1 MSPNPVPETP
11 VASVLPGWQGARPLP
26 TLATLILGLVLY
38 FGLPNVVAVPDAK
51 LFAGQV
57 AAGKPAAPAAPKP
70 AAKPEAKPAA
80 APVAT
85 VPAKPTATK
94 PATKAQA
101 EAAAKAKL
109 EADARLK
116 VETEA
121 KAKAEAD
128 AKVKAEADAKAE
140 AKAKAD
146 AEAKRKADW
155 VKGLHLFAIF
165 VTTIAG
171 IIMKALPMGAVA
183 MIGIAVTALSGTL
196 SITDSMSGFMD
207 VVIWLIVLAFFIS
220 RGFIKTG
227 LGARIAYSFMALL
240 GRRTLGLSYGLAATD
255 LVLAPAIPSNTARG
269 GGIVMPIMASL
280 ARAYGSHP
288 GDASAKKMG
297 TFLTLTAYQ
306 VNCITS
312 AMFLTAMAANPLAQK
327 LAGDLKVTI
336 TWGGWALAA
345 LVPGLIALVVVP
357 YLAYKLLRP
366 EITETPEAVEMAK
379 GHLRDLGPVK
389 RQEWMMLGVFVMLL
403 VLWIFAK
410 QLGDLNATTAA
421 LAGLAVLLLTGVLN
435 WDDIKN
441 ETGAWDTLV
450 WFAALVMMASF
461 LNKLGMVPWFSK
473 SMGGMVAGKGWIV
486 AFLVLALVYFYSHY
500 FFASNTAHVA
510 SMYAAFLGVSIAA
523 GAPPVLAALVLAFFS
538 NLFAGMTHYGTGPAP
553 VLFGTGYVELG
564 TWWRMGL
571 LISVVNIV
579 IWVGVGGLWW
589 KVLGLW

>member
-1 MSPNPVPETP
+1 MSVDSNSGAVP
-11 VASVLPGWQGARPLP
+11 SGGLPGWQGARPLP
-26 TLATLILGLVLY
+26 ALATLVLGLVLY
-38 FGLPNVVAVPDAK
+38 FGLPGVVPVPDAK
-51 LFAGQV
+51 VFAGVPV
-57 AAGKPAAPAAPKP
+57 AAKPAAPP
-70 AAKPEAKPAA
+70 AAKPAAAAPAKPAA
-80 APVAT
+80 APAA
-85 VPAKPTATK
+85 PAKPLTRAQL
-94 PATKAQA
+94 AAKAQA
-101 EAAAKAKL
+101 DDE
-109 EADARLK
+109 ARLK
-116 VETEA
+116 VEAAA
-121 KAKAEAD
+121 KVKADAD
-128 AKVKAEADAKAE
+128 AKVKAEADAKAKVE
-140 AKAKAD
+140 A
-146 AEAKRKADW
+146 ETKRKADW

-171 IIMKALPMGAVA
+171 IILKALPMGAVA

-196 SITDSMSGFMD
+196 SIADSMSGFSD

-269 GGIVMPIMASL
+269 GGIIMPIMASL
-280 ARAYGSHP
+280 ARAYGSNP
-288 GDASAKKMG
+288 GDASSKKMG
-297 TFLTLTAYQ
+297 AFLTLTAYQ

-327 LAGDLKVTI
+327 LAGDLKVNI

-345 LVPGLIALVVVP
+345 LVPGLVALILVP
-357 YLAYKLLRP
+357 LLIYKLMRP

-379 GHLRDLGPVK
+379 GHLRDLGPIK

-410 QLGDLNATTAA
+410 QLGDINATTSA

-435 WDDIKN
+435 WDDIKA

-473 SMGGMVAGKGWIV
+473 TMGGMVAGHGWLF

-510 SMYAAFLGVSIAA
+510 SMYAAFLGVSIVA

>member
-1 MSPNPVPETP
+1 MSVDSNSGAVP
-11 VASVLPGWQGARPLP
+11 SGGLPGWQGARPLP
-26 TLATLILGLVLY
+26 ALATLALGLVLY
-38 FGLPNVVAVPDAK
+38 FGLPGVVPVPDAK
-51 LFAGQV
+51 VFTGVPV
-57 AAGKPAAPAAPKP
+57 AAKPAAPPAAKP
-70 AAKPEAKPAA
+70 APKPEAKPAA
-80 APVAT
+80 AA
-85 VPAKPTATK
+85 PAKPAAAPAAPAK
-94 PATKAQA
+94 PLTKAQL
-101 EAAAKAKL
+101 AAKAQ
-109 EADARLK
+109 ADDEARLK
-116 VETEA
+116 VEAAA
-121 KAKAEAD
+121 KVKADAD
-128 AKVKAEADAKAE
+128 AKVKAEADAKA
-140 AKAKAD
+140 KVD
-146 AEAKRKADW
+146 AETKRKADW

-171 IIMKALPMGAVA
+171 IILKALPMGAVA

-196 SITDSMSGFMD
+196 SIADSMSGFSD

-269 GGIVMPIMASL
+269 GGIIMPIMASL
-280 ARAYGSHP
+280 ARAYGSNP
-288 GDASAKKMG
+288 GDASSKKMG
-297 TFLTLTAYQ
+297 AFLTLTAYQ

-327 LAGDLKVTI
+327 LAGDLKVNI

-345 LVPGLIALVVVP
+345 LVPGLVALILVP
-357 YLAYKLLRP
+357 LLIYKLMRP

-379 GHLRDLGPVK
+379 GHLRDLGPIR

-410 QLGDLNATTAA
+410 QLGDINATTSA

-435 WDDIKN
+435 WEDIKA

-473 SMGGMVAGKGWIV
+473 TMGGMVAGHGWLF

-510 SMYAAFLGVSIAA
+510 SMYAAFLGVSIVA

-589 KVLGLW
+589 KFLGLW

>member
-1 MSPNPVPETP
+1 MSVDSNSGAVP
-11 VASVLPGWQGARPLP
+11 SGGQPGWQGARPLP
-26 TLATLILGLVLY
+26 ALATLALGLVLY
-38 FGLPNVVAVPDAK
+38 FGLPSVVPVPDAK
-51 LFAGQV
+51 VFAGVPV
-57 AAGKPAAPAAPKP
+57 AAKPAAPPAAKP
-70 AAKPEAKPAA
+70 APKPEAKPAA
-80 APVAT
+80 AA
-85 VPAKPTATK
+85 PAKPAAAPAAPAK
-94 PATKAQA
+94 PLTKAQL
-101 EAAAKAKL
+101 AAKA
-109 EADARLK
+109 EADEEARLK
-116 VETEA
+116 VEAAA
-121 KAKAEAD
+121 KVKAEAE
-128 AKVKAEADAKAE
+128 AKVKAEADAKA
-140 AKAKAD
+140 KVD
-146 AEAKRKADW
+146 AETKRKADW

-171 IIMKALPMGAVA
+171 IILKALPMGAVA

-196 SITDSMSGFMD
+196 SIADSMSGFSD

-269 GGIVMPIMASL
+269 GGIIMPVMASL
-280 ARAYGSHP
+280 ARAYGSLP
-288 GDASAKKMG
+288 GDASAKRMG
-297 TFLTLTAYQ
+297 AFLTLTAYQ

-327 LAGDLKVTI
+327 LAGDLKVTL

-345 LVPGLIALVVVP
+345 LVPGMVALIVVP
-357 YLAYKLLRP
+357 FLLYKLMRP

-379 GHLRDLGPVK
+379 GKLTDLGPIK

-410 QLGDLNATTAA
+410 QLGDINATTSA

-435 WDDIKN
+435 WDDIKA

-473 SMGGMVAGKGWIV
+473 TMGGMVAGHGWLF

-564 TWWRMGL
+564 PWWRMGL

>member
-1 MSPNPVPETP
+1 MSHE
-11 VASVLPGWQGARPLP
+11 SVSGTAPAGGLSGWQGARPIP
-26 TLATLILGLVLY
+26 ALATLLLGLVLY
-38 FGLPNVVAVPDAK
+38 LGLPRLVSVPDAK
-51 LFAGQV
+51 VFTGQPAV
-57 AAGKPAAPAAPKP
+57 AKPVPAVPAKP
-70 AAKPEAKPAA
+70 AAKPAVPVAAPAA
-80 APVAT
+80 TPAPA
-85 VPAKPTATK
+85 PAKPLA
-94 PATKAQA
+94 KAQL
-101 EAAAKAKL
+101 EAKAK
-109 EADARLK
+109 ADAEAK
-116 VETEA
+116 AKAEAET

-128 AKVKAEADAKAE
+128 AKVKADADAKA
-140 AKAKAD
+140 KVD

-165 VTTIAG
+165 VTTIVG
-171 IIMKALPMGAVA
+171 IILKALPMGAVA

-196 SITDSMSGFMD
+196 GIADSMSGFSD

-227 LGARIAYSFMALL
+227 LGARIAYTFMALL
-240 GRRTLGLSYGLAATD
+240 GKRTLGLSYGLAATD

-280 ARAYGSHP
+280 ARAYGSNP
-288 GDASAKKMG
+288 GDGSARKMG
-297 TFLTLTAYQ
+297 SFLTLTAYQ

-327 LAGDLKVTI
+327 LAGDLKVNI
-336 TWGGWALAA
+336 TWVGWAVAA
-345 LVPGLIALVVVP
+345 VVPGLVALLLIP
-357 YLAYKLLRP
+357 YLIYRLHRP

-379 GHLRDLGPVK
+379 GHLRDLGPIK
-389 RQEWMMLGVFVMLL
+389 RQEWAMLGVFVMLL
-403 VLWIFAK
+403 ILWIFAK
-410 QLGDLNATTAA
+410 QLGDLNPTTSA

-435 WDDIKN
+435 WDDIKA

-473 SMGGMVAGKGWIV
+473 TMGGMVSGKGWIA

-510 SMYAAFLGVSIAA
+510 SMYAAFLGVSIVA

-553 VLFGTGYVELG
+553 VLFGTGYVEVG
-564 TWWRMGL
+564 TWWRTGL
-571 LISVVNIV
+571 LVSLVNIV
-579 IWVGVGGLWW
+579 IWVGLGGLWW

>member
-1 MSPNPVPETP
+1 MSVDSNSGAVP
-11 VASVLPGWQGARPLP
+11 SGGLPGWQGARPLP
-26 TLATLILGLVLY
+26 ALATLALGLVLY
-38 FGLPNVVAVPDAK
+38 FGLPGVVPVPDAK
-51 LFAGQV
+51 VFTGVPV
-57 AAGKPAAPAAPKP
+57 AAKPAAPPAAKP
-70 AAKPEAKPAA
+70 APKPEAKPAA
-80 APVAT
+80 AA
-85 VPAKPTATK
+85 PAKPAAAPAAPAK
-94 PATKAQA
+94 PLTKAQL
-101 EAAAKAKL
+101 AAKAQ
-109 EADARLK
+109 ADDEARLK
-116 VETEA
+116 VEAAA
-121 KAKAEAD
+121 KVKADAD
-128 AKVKAEADAKAE
+128 AKVKAEADAKAKVE
-140 AKAKAD
+140 A
-146 AEAKRKADW
+146 ETKRKADW

-171 IIMKALPMGAVA
+171 IILKALPMGAVA

-196 SITDSMSGFMD
+196 SIADSMSGFSD

-269 GGIVMPIMASL
+269 GGIIMPIMASL
-280 ARAYGSHP
+280 ARAYGSNP
-288 GDASAKKMG
+288 GDASSKKMG
-297 TFLTLTAYQ
+297 AFLTLTAYQ

-327 LAGDLKVTI
+327 LAGDLKVNI

-345 LVPGLIALVVVP
+345 LVPGLVALILVP
-357 YLAYKLLRP
+357 LLIYKLMRP

-379 GHLRDLGPVK
+379 GHLRDLGPIR

-410 QLGDLNATTAA
+410 QLGDINATTSA

-435 WDDIKN
+435 WEDIKA

-473 SMGGMVAGKGWIV
+473 TMGGMVAGHGWLF

-564 TWWRMGL
+564 PWWRMGL

-589 KVLGLW
+589 KFLGLW

>member
-1 MSPNPVPETP
+1 MSVDSNSGAVP
-11 VASVLPGWQGARPLP
+11 SGGLPGWQGARPLP
-26 TLATLILGLVLY
+26 ALATLVLGLVLY
-38 FGLPNVVAVPDAK
+38 FGLPGVVPVPDAK
-51 LFAGQV
+51 VFAGVPV
-57 AAGKPAAPAAPKP
+57 AAKPAAPP
-70 AAKPEAKPAA
+70 AAKPAAAAPAKPAA
-80 APVAT
+80 APAA
-85 VPAKPTATK
+85 PAKPLTRAQL
-94 PATKAQA
+94 AAKAQA
-101 EAAAKAKL
+101 DDE
-109 EADARLK
+109 ARLK
-116 VETEA
+116 VEAAA
-121 KAKAEAD
+121 KVKADAD
-128 AKVKAEADAKAE
+128 AKVKAEADAKAKVE
-140 AKAKAD
+140 A
-146 AEAKRKADW
+146 ETKRKADW

-171 IIMKALPMGAVA
+171 IILKALPMGAVA

-196 SITDSMSGFMD
+196 SIADSMSGFSD

-269 GGIVMPIMASL
+269 GGIIMPIMASL
-280 ARAYGSHP
+280 ARAYGSNP
-288 GDASAKKMG
+288 GDASSKKMG
-297 TFLTLTAYQ
+297 AFLTLTAYQ

-327 LAGDLKVTI
+327 LAGDLKVNI

-345 LVPGLIALVVVP
+345 LVPGLVALILVP
-357 YLAYKLLRP
+357 LLIYKLMRP

-379 GHLRDLGPVK
+379 GHLRDLGPIK

-410 QLGDLNATTAA
+410 QLGDINATTSA

-435 WDDIKN
+435 WDDIKA

-473 SMGGMVAGKGWIV
+473 SMGGMVAGHGWLF

-510 SMYAAFLGVSIAA
+510 SMYAAFLGVSIVA

>member
-1 MSPNPVPETP
+1 MSPETVSGTAAAGGP
-11 VASVLPGWQGARPLP
+11 STWQGARPRPALV
-26 TLATLILGLVLY
+26 TLALGLLLY
-38 FGLPNVVAVPDAK
+38 FGLPKVVAVPDAK
-51 LFAGQV
+51 LFAGQPV
-57 AAGKPAAPAAPKP
+57 AAKPVPAAPAKAAPKS
-70 AAKPEAKPAA
+70 EAKPVL
-80 APVAT
+80 APAVTA
-85 VPAKPTATK
+85 PAKPL
-94 PATKAQA
+94 TKAEA
-101 EAAAKAKL
+101 EARLKAEAEAKLKVEVAAKAKV
-109 EADARLK
+109 EAEAK
-116 VETEA
+116 VKAEAEA
-121 KAKAEAD
+121 KAKAEA
-128 AKVKAEADAKAE
+128 ETR
-140 AKAKAD
+140 
-146 AEAKRKADW
+146 RKADW
-155 VKGLHLFAIF
+155 VKGLHLFALF
-165 VTTIAG
+165 VTTIVG
-171 IIMKALPMGAVA
+171 IIVKALPMGAVA
-183 MIGIAVTALSGTL
+183 MIGIAATALTGTL
-196 SITDSMSGFMD
+196 SIADSMSGFSD

-227 LGARIAYSFMALL
+227 LGARIAYTFMALL
-240 GRRTLGLSYGLAATD
+240 GKRTLGLSYGLAATD

-288 GDASAKKMG
+288 GDASSRKMG
-297 TFLTLTAYQ
+297 SFLTLTAYQ

-345 LVPGLIALVVVP
+345 LVPGLVALLVVP
-357 YLAYKLLRP
+357 FLIYKLHRP

-379 GHLRDLGPVK
+379 AKLRDLGPIK
-389 RQEWMMLGVFVMLL
+389 RQEWMMLGVFVLLL

-410 QLGDLNATTAA
+410 QLGELNPTTSA
-421 LAGLAVLLLTGVLN
+421 LAGLAVLLLSGVLN
-435 WDDIKN
+435 WDDIKA

-473 SMGGMVAGKGWIV
+473 TMGGMVAGHGWIA

-553 VLFGTGYVELG
+553 VLFGTGYVEVG
-564 TWWRMGL
+564 TWWRTGL
-571 LISVVNIV
+571 LISFVNIV
-579 IWVGVGGLWW
+579 IWVGIGGLWW

>member
-1 MSPNPVPETP
+1 MSVDSNSGAVP
-11 VASVLPGWQGARPLP
+11 SGGQPGWQGARPLP
-26 TLATLILGLVLY
+26 ALATLALGLVLY
-38 FGLPNVVAVPDAK
+38 FGLPSVVPVPDAK
-51 LFAGQV
+51 VFAGVPV
-57 AAGKPAAPAAPKP
+57 AAKPAAPPAAKP
-70 AAKPEAKPAA
+70 APKPEAKPAA
-80 APVAT
+80 AA
-85 VPAKPTATK
+85 PAKPAAAPAAPAK
-94 PATKAQA
+94 PLTKAQL
-101 EAAAKAKL
+101 AAKA
-109 EADARLK
+109 EADEEARLK
-116 VETEA
+116 VEAAA
-121 KAKAEAD
+121 KVKAEAE
-128 AKVKAEADAKAE
+128 AKVKAEADAKA
-140 AKAKAD
+140 KVD
-146 AEAKRKADW
+146 AETKRKADW

-171 IIMKALPMGAVA
+171 IILKALPMGAVA

-196 SITDSMSGFMD
+196 SIADSMSGFSD

-269 GGIVMPIMASL
+269 GGIIMPVMASL
-280 ARAYGSHP
+280 ARAYGSLP
-288 GDASAKKMG
+288 GDASAKRMG
-297 TFLTLTAYQ
+297 AFLTLTAYQ

-327 LAGDLKVTI
+327 LAGDLKVTL

-345 LVPGLIALVVVP
+345 LVPGMVALIVVP
-357 YLAYKLLRP
+357 FLLYKLMRP

-379 GHLRDLGPVK
+379 GKLTDLGPIK

-410 QLGDLNATTAA
+410 QLGDINATTSA

-435 WDDIKN
+435 WDDIKA

-473 SMGGMVAGKGWIV
+473 TMGGMVAGHGWLF

-510 SMYAAFLGVSIAA
+510 SMYAAFLGVSIVA

-564 TWWRMGL
+564 PWWRMGL

>member
-1 MSPNPVPETP
+1 MSVDSNSGAVP
-11 VASVLPGWQGARPLP
+11 SGGLPGWQGARPLP
-26 TLATLILGLVLY
+26 ALATLALGLVLY
-38 FGLPNVVAVPDAK
+38 FGLPGVVPVPDAK
-51 LFAGQV
+51 VFTGVPV
-57 AAGKPAAPAAPKP
+57 AAKPAAPPAAKP
-70 AAKPEAKPAA
+70 APKPEAKPAA
-80 APVAT
+80 AA
-85 VPAKPTATK
+85 PAKPAAAPAAPAK
-94 PATKAQA
+94 PLTKAQL
-101 EAAAKAKL
+101 AAKAQ
-109 EADARLK
+109 ADDEARLK
-116 VETEA
+116 VEAAA
-121 KAKAEAD
+121 KVKADAD
-128 AKVKAEADAKAE
+128 AKVKAEADAKAKVE
-140 AKAKAD
+140 A
-146 AEAKRKADW
+146 ETKRKADW

-171 IIMKALPMGAVA
+171 IILKALPMGAVA

-196 SITDSMSGFMD
+196 SIADSMSGFSD

-269 GGIVMPIMASL
+269 GGIIMPIMASL
-280 ARAYGSHP
+280 ARAYGSNP
-288 GDASAKKMG
+288 GDASSKKMG
-297 TFLTLTAYQ
+297 AFLTLTAYQ

-327 LAGDLKVTI
+327 LAGDLKVNI

-345 LVPGLIALVVVP
+345 LVPGLVALILVP
-357 YLAYKLLRP
+357 LLIYKLMRP

-379 GHLRDLGPVK
+379 GHLRDLGPIR

-410 QLGDLNATTAA
+410 QLGDINATTSA

-435 WDDIKN
+435 WDDIKA

-473 SMGGMVAGKGWIV
+473 TMGGMVAGHGWLF

-510 SMYAAFLGVSIAA
+510 SMYAAFLGVSIVA

-589 KVLGLW
+589 KFLGLW

>member
-1 MSPNPVPETP
+1 MSQ
-11 VASVLPGWQGARPLP
+11 ASVSGTAAAADPSGWQGARPGPALG
-26 TLATLILGLVLY
+26 TLILGLLLY
-38 FGLPNVVAVPDAK
+38 VGLPKLVPVPDAK
-51 LFAGQV
+51 LFAGQPV
-57 AAGKPAAPAAPKP
+57 AARPAPPAKPAP
-70 AAKPEAKPAA
+70 KPEAKPAA
-80 APVAT
+80 PVAT
-85 VPAKPTATK
+85 PATTPAKPLTK
-94 PATKAQA
+94 VQ
-101 EAAAKAKL
+101 L
-109 EADARLK
+109 E
-116 VETEA
+116 V
-121 KAKAEAD
+121 KAKAEAEARAKAEAD
-128 AKVKAEADAKAE
+128 VKAKAEAEAKVKAEADAKAKVE
-140 AKAKAD
+140 
-146 AEAKRKADW
+146 AEARRKADW
-155 VKGLHLFAIF
+155 EKGLHLFAIF
-165 VTTIAG
+165 VTTIVG
-171 IIMKALPMGAVA
+171 IILKALPMGAVA

-196 SITDSMSGFMD
+196 SIADSMSGFSD

-227 LGARIAYSFMALL
+227 LGARIAYTFMALL

-255 LVLAPAIPSNTARG
+255 LVLSPAIPSNTARG

-288 GDASAKKMG
+288 GDASARKMG
-297 TFLTLTAYQ
+297 SFLTLTAYQ
-306 VNCITS
+306 VNCVTS

-336 TWGGWALAA
+336 SWGGWALAA
-345 LVPGLIALVVVP
+345 LVPGLVALLVVP
-357 YLAYKLLRP
+357 FLLYKLHRP
-366 EITETPEAVEMAK
+366 EITETPEAVVMAK
-379 GHLRDLGPVK
+379 GHLRDLGPIK
-389 RQEWMMLGVFVMLL
+389 RQEWAMLGVFVLLL

-410 QLGDLNATTAA
+410 QLGDLNPTTSA

-435 WDDIKN
+435 WEDIKA

-473 SMGGMVAGKGWIV
+473 TMGGMVAGKGWIA

-553 VLFGTGYVELG
+553 VLFGTGYVEVG
-564 TWWRMGL
+564 TWWRLGL
-571 LISVVNIV
+571 LVSLVNIV
-579 IWVGVGGLWW
+579 IWVGIGGLWW

>member
-1 MSPNPVPETP
+1 MSVDSNSGAVP
-11 VASVLPGWQGARPLP
+11 SGGQPGWQGARPLP
-26 TLATLILGLVLY
+26 ALATLALGLVLY
-38 FGLPNVVAVPDAK
+38 FGLPSVVPVPDAK
-51 LFAGQV
+51 VFAGVPV
-57 AAGKPAAPAAPKP
+57 AAKPAAPPAAKP
-70 AAKPEAKPAA
+70 APKPEAKPAA
-80 APVAT
+80 AA
-85 VPAKPTATK
+85 PAKPAAAPAAPAK
-94 PATKAQA
+94 PLTKAQL
-101 EAAAKAKL
+101 AAKAQ
-109 EADARLK
+109 ADEEARLK
-116 VETEA
+116 VEAAA
-121 KAKAEAD
+121 KVKAEAE
-128 AKVKAEADAKAE
+128 AKVKAEADAKA
-140 AKAKAD
+140 KVD
-146 AEAKRKADW
+146 AETKRKADW

-171 IIMKALPMGAVA
+171 IILKALPMGAVA

-196 SITDSMSGFMD
+196 SIADSMSGFSD

-269 GGIVMPIMASL
+269 GGIIMPVMASL
-280 ARAYGSHP
+280 ARAYGSLP
-288 GDASAKKMG
+288 GDASAKRMG
-297 TFLTLTAYQ
+297 AFLTLTAYQ

-327 LAGDLKVTI
+327 LAGDLKVTL

-345 LVPGLIALVVVP
+345 LVPGMVALIVVP
-357 YLAYKLLRP
+357 FLLYKLMRP

-379 GHLRDLGPVK
+379 GKLTDLGPIK

-410 QLGDLNATTAA
+410 QLGDINATTSA

-435 WDDIKN
+435 WDDIKA

-473 SMGGMVAGKGWIV
+473 TMGGMVAGQGWIA

-538 NLFAGMTHYGTGPAP
+538 NLFAGMTHYGPGPAP

-564 TWWRMGL
+564 PWWRMGL

>member
-1 MSPNPVPETP
+1 M
-11 VASVLPGWQGARPLP
+11 AAFG
-26 TLATLILGLVLY
+26 TLALGLVLY
-38 FGLPNVVAVPDAK
+38 FGLPRMVPVPDAK
-51 LFAGQV
+51 LFAGQPV
-57 AAGKPAAPAAPKP
+57 A
-70 AAKPEAKPAA
+70 AKPAA
-80 APVAT
+80 APAKPAPNPEAKPSAAPAGVAT
-85 VPAKPTATK
+85 PAVPTK
-94 PATKAQA
+94 PLTKAQVEAKAQA
-101 EAAAKAKL
+101 EAEAKARA
-109 EADARLK
+109 E
-116 VETEA
+116 VGA

-128 AKVKAEADAKAE
+128 AKVKSDAE
-140 AKAKAD
+140 AKAKMD

-155 VKGLHLFAIF
+155 EKGLHLFAIF
-165 VTTIAG
+165 VTTIVG
-171 IIMKALPMGAVA
+171 IIVKALPMGAVA
-183 MIGIAVTALSGTL
+183 MIGIAVTALTGTL
-196 SITDSMSGFMD
+196 SIADSMSGFSD

-227 LGARIAYSFMALL
+227 LGARIAYTFMALL
-240 GRRTLGLSYGLAATD
+240 GKRTLGLSYGLAATD
-255 LVLAPAIPSNTARG
+255 LVLSPAIPSNTARG

-280 ARAYGSHP
+280 ARAYGSNP
-288 GDASAKKMG
+288 GDASARKMG
-297 TFLTLTAYQ
+297 SFLTLTAYQ

-327 LAGDLKVTI
+327 LAGDLKVTL

-345 LVPGLIALVVVP
+345 LVPGLVSLILVP
-357 YLAYKLLRP
+357 FLIYRFHRP

-379 GHLRDLGPVK
+379 GHLRNQGPIK
-389 RQEWMMLGVFVMLL
+389 RQEWMMLGVFVLLL

-410 QLGDLNATTAA
+410 QLGELNPTTSA
-421 LAGLAVLLLTGVLN
+421 LAGLAVLLLSGVLT
-435 WDDIKN
+435 WDDIKA

-473 SMGGMVAGKGWIV
+473 TMGGMVSGSGWIA

-553 VLFGTGYVELG
+553 VLFGTGYVEVG
-564 TWWRMGL
+564 TWWRLGL
-571 LISVVNIV
+571 LISFVNIV
-579 IWVGVGGLWW
+579 IWVGIGGLWW

>member
-1 MSPNPVPETP
+1 MSHEPVSGTAPGGGL
-11 VASVLPGWQGARPLP
+11 SGWQGARPIP
-26 TLATLILGLVLY
+26 ALATLVLGLILY
-38 FGLPNVVAVPDAK
+38 FGLPQMVSVPDAK
-51 LFAGQV
+51 LFTGQ
-57 AAGKPAAPAAPKP
+57 PAV
-70 AAKPEAKPAA
+70 AKPAA
-80 APVAT
+80 AT
-85 VPAKPTATK
+85 PAKPAVKPTPAPVAAPVAAPTPTK
-94 PATKAQA
+94 PMTKAQV
-101 EAAAKAKL
+101 EAKAKA
-109 EADARLK
+109 EAEARAK
-116 VETEA
+116 VEAEA

-128 AKVKAEADAKAE
+128 AKVKAEAE

-146 AEAKRKADW
+146 AETKRRADW
-155 VKGLHLFAIF
+155 VRGLHLFAIF
-165 VTTIAG
+165 VTTIVG
-171 IIMKALPMGAVA
+171 IIVKALPMGAVA

-196 SITDSMSGFMD
+196 GIADSMSGFSD

-227 LGARIAYSFMALL
+227 LGARIAYTFMALL
-240 GRRTLGLSYGLAATD
+240 GKRTLGLSYGLAATD

-280 ARAYGSHP
+280 ARAYGSNP
-288 GDASAKKMG
+288 GDASTRKMG
-297 TFLTLTAYQ
+297 SFLTLTAYQ

-327 LAGDLKVTI
+327 LAGDLKVNL
-336 TWGGWALAA
+336 TWVGWAVAA
-345 LVPGLIALVVVP
+345 AVPGLVALLVIP
-357 YLAYKLLRP
+357 YVIYRLHRP

-379 GHLRDLGPVK
+379 GHLRDLGPIK

-410 QLGDLNATTAA
+410 QLGDLNPTTSA

-435 WDDIKN
+435 WDDIKA

-510 SMYAAFLGVSIAA
+510 SMYAAFLGVSIVA

-564 TWWRMGL
+564 TWWRTGL
-571 LISVVNIV
+571 IVSVVNII
-579 IWVGVGGLWW
+579 IWVGLGGLWW